1 MKVFIKKAMQ
11 WGAKL
16 VPSKGK
22 HLKFRDN
29 LGHQISAPKTSSD
42 WRSIKNFESELRR
55 KGFVNQNTATKVKDA
70 LPSTTTKPKV
80 KEIKLSSQQRRLG
93 ASANRKAGGLSLQ
106 NFMRKVEGK
115 DLIQPTPTSRT
126 TIKSLP
132 ASKLGKPAPKVPT
145 APRMGLTQRKLKPS
159 TPSSE
164 RMTKAFDD
172 KLDALIQ
179 SVRNSPRRRVN
190 RLEKSST
197 TTTTTSR
204 RTPKGERKKISRAEL
219 DGMNIPQKQKDEL
232 IKQGL
237 VNEGAALALKA
248 GSSLIPKIMTGI
260 GAVGTVLQAS
270 KADKERRR
278 QLAKDN
284 NLDITKPGDRAK
296 LGRLLK
302 KDTEAKK
309 RAEKGDTRSQEQYRQ
324 EKAENRKTIDATRQ
338 QMGQSKAQP
347 GTKKRAEIDKK
358 LKDFRDELRDVTNDP
373 IVPSR
378 AKVRVKVGQEVPKP
392 TDTLPK
398 RTGASPQRV
407 RDRRSYEAQQRRN
420 LKENKFRVAA
430 QLMRKAGVRNY
441 DDLTRTVNTIKQ
453 QVGDKIIQ
461 SLRTPKQPTKKGL
474 ELQGRMSRAVD
485 KNKDKYPGLFEDNKH
500 REDKLNYQYKEVTNP
515 KKPVDVIKALKLKK
529 V

>member
-1 MKVFIKKAMQ
+1 MSIILDEAYTKAMKVFIQKAMQ

-22 HLKFRDN
+22 HLKFRDS

-70 LPSTTTKPKV
+70 LPSTTKPKV
-80 KEIKLSSQQRRLG
+80 KEIKLSSQQRRLS

-145 APRMGLTQRKLKPS
+145 LTQRKLKPS
-159 TPSSE
+159 TAPRTGSNPSE

-197 TTTTTSR
+197 TRSTST

-237 VNEGAALALKA
+237 V
-248 GSSLIPKIMTGI
+248 T
-260 GAVGTVLQAS
+260 
-270 KADKERRR
+270 
-278 QLAKDN
+278 
-284 NLDITKPGDRAK
+284 
-296 LGRLLK
+296 
-302 KDTEAKK
+302 
-309 RAEKGDTRSQEQYRQ
+309 
-324 EKAENRKTIDATRQ
+324 
-338 QMGQSKAQP
+338 
-347 GTKKRAEIDKK
+347 
-358 LKDFRDELRDVTNDP
+358 
-373 IVPSR
+373 
-378 AKVRVKVGQEVPKP
+378 
-392 TDTLPK
+392 
-398 RTGASPQRV
+398 
-407 RDRRSYEAQQRRN
+407 
-420 LKENKFRVAA
+420 ENKFRAAA

-441 DDLTRTVNTIKQ
+441 DDLVRTV
-453 QVGDKIIQ
+453 
-461 SLRTPKQPTKKGL
+461 S
-474 ELQGRMSRAVD
+474 EL
-485 KNKDKYPGLFEDNKH
+485 KNKASGIKKPLKPGVRRQLMKKVQEQMVVPRSIKKKNPLMTVKTEMEILKQLSNRKAAYDAARTGKAMYPFSEDNKH

-515 KKPVDVIKALKLKK
+515 KRPVDVIKALKLKK